1 MSSSNCSPKSALP
14 SRLQK
19 VYRLSLS
26 LNSTASSLLLHPAT
40 AASAAP
46 SDDMLSLMAMAS
58 LPPCPRVLRREWPH
72 PSPPLGR
79 HFLRHFAEPPSP
91 PFPLR
96 PRSVGV
102 DALESYHCRRKPW
115 PEYKGVRERNPAVR
129 RPPQDLGRQ
138 GGSWANICSV
148 QLSSVWLVGEERI

>member
-26 LNSTASSLLLHPAT
+26 LNSAASSLLLHPAA
-40 AASAAP
+40 AASAAVRRHAITYGYGFLT
-46 SDDMLSLMAMAS
+46 SS
-58 LPPCPRVLRREWPH
+58 LPPLSR
-72 PSPPLGR
+72 PSL
-79 HFLRHFAEPPSP
+79 FLRHFAEPPSP

-129 RPPQDLGRQ
+129 RPQDLGRQ